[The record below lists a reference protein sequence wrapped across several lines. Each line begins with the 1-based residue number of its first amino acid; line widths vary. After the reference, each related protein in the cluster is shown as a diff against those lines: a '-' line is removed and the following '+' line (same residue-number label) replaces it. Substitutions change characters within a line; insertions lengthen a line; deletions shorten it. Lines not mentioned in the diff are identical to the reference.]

1 MFIFIISF
9 KQLTYNSSIF
19 FILISY
25 ISEVHSI
32 LIFVYPA
39 YQVHFPLLLF
49 NSGTV
54 SPISF
59 SIVLEFI
66 GFTYTEIY
74 FETKVFCP

>member
-25 ISEVHSI
+25 VSEVHSI

-39 YQVHFPLLLF
+39 YPSTLSLVA
-49 NSGTV
+49 
-54 SPISF
+54 
-59 SIVLEFI
+59 VLQW
-66 GFTYTEIY
+66 
-74 FETKVFCP
+74 